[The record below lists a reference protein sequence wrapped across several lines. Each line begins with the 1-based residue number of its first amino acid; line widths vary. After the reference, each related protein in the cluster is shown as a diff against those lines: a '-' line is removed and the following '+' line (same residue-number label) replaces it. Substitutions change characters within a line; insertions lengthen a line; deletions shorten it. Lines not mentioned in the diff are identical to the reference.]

1 MAQDNTKG
9 SWYEGTIKGLSKAD
23 AMTVIEKLRIFAELT
38 GREYSCEDFSKFRFN
53 FRAYTELG
61 DRIKALRDYIINN
74 DDCELAKKVI
84 NIPYF
89 NTLIPVMSKYRQF
102 GAEHD
107 DKELQE
113 QMSTCIRNLSS
124 IIEWSKDKLIDKGS
138 TDEKGHLIGVLNT
151 GKGIEI
157 LQRGVRKGYFNDD
170 FTLKKKRN
178 SEETVLTKGQ
188 MYVFVVCASIE
199 LMEDKNQWHPFEH
212 LWGIQK
218 LKMTKRSDC
227 SPDKVGEILELFTDC
242 RADALEK
249 LNNWK

>member
-1 MAQDNTKG
+1 MAQDNTKD
-9 SWYEGTIKGLSKAD
+9 SWYEGTIKGLNKAD
-23 AMTVIEKLRIFAELT
+23 AMTVIEELRIFAELT
-38 GREYSCEDFSKFRFN
+38 GHEYSCEDFSKFRFN

-74 DDCELAKKVI
+74 DDCELAEKVV
-84 NIPYF
+84 NIPHF

-102 GAEHD
+102 GAEYD

-138 TDEKGHLIGVLNT
+138 ADEKGHLIGVLNT
-151 GKGIEI
+151 KEGIEI

-178 SEETVLTKGQ
+178 SEDPVLTKGQ

-199 LMEDKNQWHPFEH
+199 LFEDKNQWHPFEY
-212 LWGIQK
+212 LWGKKK
-218 LKMTKRSDC
+218 LKTTKRSDC
-227 SPDKVGEILELFTDC
+227 STDKIEEVLELFPNIRT
-242 RADALEK
+242 DALEK
-249 LNNWK
+249 LSNWK

>member
-1 MAQDNTKG
+1 MAQDNTKD
-9 SWYEGTIKGLSKAD
+9 SWYEGTIKGLNKAD
-23 AMTVIEKLRIFAELT
+23 AMTVIEELRIFAELT
-38 GREYSCEDFSKFRFN
+38 GHEYSCEDFSKLRFN

-74 DDCELAKKVI
+74 DDCELAKKVV
-84 NIPYF
+84 NIPHF
-89 NTLIPVMSKYRQF
+89 NTLTPVMSKYRQF
-102 GAEHD
+102 GAEHG

-178 SEETVLTKGQ
+178 SEEPVLTKGQ

-199 LMEDKNQWHPFEH
+199 LYEDNNQWHPFEY
-212 LWGIQK
+212 LWGKKK
-218 LKMTKRSDC
+218 LKTTKRVDC
-227 SPDKVGEILELFTDC
+227 STDKIEEVLALFPNIRT
-242 RADALEK
+242 DALEK
-249 LNNWK
+249 LSNWK

>member
-1 MAQDNTKG
+1 MAQDNTKD
-9 SWYEGTIKGLSKAD
+9 SWYEGTIKGLNKAE
-23 AMTVIEKLRIFAELT
+23 AMTVIEELRIFAELT
-38 GREYSCEDFSKFRFN
+38 GHEYSCEDFSKFRFN

-74 DDCELAKKVI
+74 DDCELAKKVV
-84 NIPYF
+84 NIPHF
-89 NTLIPVMSKYRQF
+89 NTLTPVMSKYRQF
-102 GAEHD
+102 GAEHG

-138 TDEKGHLIGVLNT
+138 TDGKGHLIGVLNT

-199 LMEDKNQWHPFEH
+199 LYEDNNQWHPFEH
-212 LWGIQK
+212 LWDKKK
-218 LKMTKRSDC
+218 LKTTKRVDC
-227 SPDKVGEILELFTDC
+227 NIDKINEVLELFPNIRT
-242 RADALEK
+242 DALEK
-249 LNNWK
+249 LSNWK